1 MRALIALLG
10 ALLCLGQVSAA
21 VLTVDCEGAG
31 DFLTVQAAVDAAGI
45 GDTLLVSACVYEEC
59 VDASGKML
67 TFVGAGAG
75 LTLIECPSGG
85 LALRALEET
94 FGETYLR
101 DISLANAGSGHAV
114 RWTSRLRLD
123 SCEVS
128 GTLDGAGGLAVNNH
142 VSLVADGCSLDDV
155 RLLGGGTSY
164 LSGCSLGDLR
174 VVGYFEYEYSGLQR
188 LNTSLCSGGAVEVGA
203 VGHLDSM
210 GDEFQG
216 VLLSGGM
223 HAWPSLVAD
232 DSSLGPLTID
242 DECDMVIL
250 SGCHLGEV
258 TYVEGP
264 FGYGES
270 IFQLI
275 SCTINGS
282 IDLDCSGL
290 AGMFV
295 HNTIVGDFS
304 CTADY
309 VWFPRRFRSNIV
321 TGQTSFAASS
331 QLVVTHND
339 CVGGLTLGASGDS
352 VFANISAEP
361 LFCNI
366 SNGDL
371 TLQECSPCVS
381 AAHDGGEIGAH
392 GIGCSCSVPV
402 TSVTWGALKAQYR

>member
-1 MRALIALLG
+1 MRTLIASLA
-10 ALLCLGQVSAA
+10 ALLCFGPASAA
-21 VLTVDCEGAG
+21 VLTVDCEGGG
-31 DFLTVQAAVDAAGI
+31 DFLAVQAAVDAAGI
-45 GDTLLVSACVYEEC
+45 GDTLLISACAYEEC

-94 FGETYLR
+94 FGETHLR
-101 DISLANAGSGHAV
+101 DISLANVSSGHAV

-128 GTLDGAGGLAVNNH
+128 GTLDGAGGLSVNDH
-142 VSLVADGCSLDDV
+142 VSLVANGCSLDDV
-155 RLLGGGTSY
+155 RLIGGGTSH
-164 LSGCSLGDLR
+164 LSECSLGDLR
-174 VVGYFEYEYSGLQR
+174 IVGHFEYENTGPQH

-210 GDEFQG
+210 GDEFQS

-270 IFQLI
+270 RFQFI
-275 SCTINGS
+275 SCTVNGS
-282 IDLDCSGL
+282 IDLDCNGL

-295 HNTIVGDFS
+295 HNTVLGDFR

-309 VWFPRRFRSNIV
+309 VWFPHRFRSNIV
-321 TGQTSFAASS
+321 TGEASFAAGS
-331 QLVVTHND
+331 LVATHND

-371 TLQECSPCVS
+371 TLQECSPCVG
-381 AAHDGGEIGAH
+381 AAHDEGEIGAH

-402 TSVTWGALKAQYR
+402 TSVTWGAVKAQYR